1 MTYKLQVGP
10 RCSGER
16 CQERAGKGKVLR
28 CFWAY
33 SRTEEDSWCRSQ
45 SCENCEVSVAIVG
58 CESGDGAVVESGHL
72 EAIFRSS
79 AIVVTLQKPGW
90 RQVDKA
96 LRGGLVAGQC
106 WHRLIGEAEQ
116 GTHLHRRRYMY
127 YEAASRITSVQGPI
141 LTSTATVGG
150 SITCHR
156 RLLHA
161 RGQQNHS
168 RKTTFYYLPHGE
180 WAILVLG
187 PQSVTHGEYQ
197 TIGMN
202 TIP

>member
-1 MTYKLQVGP
+1 M
-10 RCSGER
+10 
-16 CQERAGKGKVLR
+16 
-28 CFWAY
+28 
-33 SRTEEDSWCRSQ
+33 
-45 SCENCEVSVAIVG
+45 AIVG

-90 RQVDKA
+90 RQVDKP

-141 LTSTATVGG
+141 LTNTATVGG

-161 RGQQNHS
+161 RGQQNNF
-168 RKTTFYYLPHGE
+168 RKTFYYLPHGE

-187 PQSVTHGEYQ
+187 RQSVTHGEYQ